1 MNSGKEPSRRSESDV
16 KLDDDQ
22 NIEVQHEDSY
32 PNMQMLVIEWD
43 WSFLIRYGKGMNSG
57 T

>member
-16 KLDDDQ
+16 KLDDEL

-32 PNMQMLVIEWD
+32 PNMQMVVEWD
-43 WSFLIRYGKGMNSG
+43 WSFLIRYGKGMISG